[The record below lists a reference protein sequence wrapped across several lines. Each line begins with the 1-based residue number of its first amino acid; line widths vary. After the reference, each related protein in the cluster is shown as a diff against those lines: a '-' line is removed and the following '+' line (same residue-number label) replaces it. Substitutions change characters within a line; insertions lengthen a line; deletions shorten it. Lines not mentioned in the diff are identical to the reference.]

1 MTMTMKLFR
10 KMQKTKSGNDA
21 SKVNKQPFAT
31 SPKKPEKN
39 YFQMCSCF

>member
-21 SKVNKQPFAT
+21 SNVNKKPFAT
-31 SPKKPEKN
+31 SPNKPEKY
-39 YFQMCSCF
+39 YF

>member
-21 SKVNKQPFAT
+21 SNVNKKPFAT
-31 SPKKPEKN
+31 SPNKPEKTT
-39 YFQMCSCF
+39 F

>member
-1 MTMTMKLFR
+1 MTMILFR